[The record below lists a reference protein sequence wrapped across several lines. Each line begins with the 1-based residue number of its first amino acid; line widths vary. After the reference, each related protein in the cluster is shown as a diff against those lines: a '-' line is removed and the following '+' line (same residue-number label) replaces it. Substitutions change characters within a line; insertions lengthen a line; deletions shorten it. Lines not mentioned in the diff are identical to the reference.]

1 MTTGTS
7 TAGAVSD
14 SGSLPWTNSIFE
26 QPWWLDAVAP
36 GRWSE
41 ARVVGPSGEVV
52 ARLPY
57 AVRTKYGVKAITQP
71 PLTQTLGPWI
81 APVSGKYAHRL
92 DVEKKRLNE
101 LVAQLPAVA
110 LMEQDLSPALSNWL
124 PLYWRGFSITPRVTY
139 RIDDLSDLDA
149 VWNDFDNDIR
159 TSIRSAS
166 KRLEVRSDLDL
177 ARFIDAYAPALH
189 RKAVEPV
196 SRRLIERVD
205 EACRAR
211 AAGTPFFAVDGSG
224 AVAAVAY
231 VVWDQSSAYYLMG
244 ARELEAPRGALNLL
258 VWEAMQFAAGVTTSF
273 DLEGS
278 MIESVERSFRHF
290 GAKQLQYVRAKRVG
304 LLGAPIAAARA
315 LSHGAAS
322 VNRRLRSR

>member
-7 TAGAVSD
+7 TAVAASD
-14 SGSLPWTNSIFE
+14 IESLPWTNSIFE
-26 QPWWLDAVAP
+26 QPWWLEAVAP

-41 ARVVGPSGEVV
+41 ARVVGPDGDVV

-57 AVRTKYGVKAITQP
+57 VVRTKCGVKAITQP

-92 DVEKKRLNE
+92 EVEKKRLNE
-101 LVAQLPAVA
+101 LVGQLPAVA
-110 LMEQDLSPALSNWL
+110 LIEQDLSPALSNWL
-124 PLYWRGFSITPRVTY
+124 PLYWLGFSIAPRVSY
-139 RIDDLSDLDA
+139 RVEDLSDLGA
-149 VWNDFDNDIR
+149 VWNDFDNDVRTNIR
-159 TSIRSAS
+159 AAS
-166 KRLEVRSDLDL
+166 KRLEIRSDLDL
-177 ARFIDAYAPALH
+177 RRLIDAYGPALR

-196 SRRLIERVD
+196 SPRLIERVD
-205 EACRAR
+205 EACRAHS
-211 AAGTPFFAVDGSG
+211 AGTPFFAVDARGD
-224 AVAAVAY
+224 VAAAAY
-231 VVWDQSSAYYLMG
+231 LVWDDKSAYYLMG

-304 LLGAPIAAARA
+304 LRGAPIAAARA

-322 VNRRLRSR
+322 MHRRLHRR